1 MSAVAEGKIGLR
13 PEMTHAADEAS
24 SSQIKSTDH
33 AATKDS
39 AHREVS
45 IELPILFLDVDG
57 PLNLWG
63 RANRRILN
71 PLLRA
76 HLVQLQPDNSFNVNV
91 VLSRLLGP
99 RLREL
104 GKYFE
109 VRWATS
115 WNQWANQHLSPLLG
129 ISKNL
134 PWVRCPNG
142 DPRQNFPK
150 LWLLPETPV
159 LPG

>member
-1 MSAVAEGKIGLR
+1 MSAVAEGKARLQ
-13 PEMTHAADEAS
+13 PEMTHAADETS
-24 SSQIKSTDH
+24 SSQIKFTDH
-33 AATKDS
+33 AGAKDS
-39 AHREVS
+39 AHRETS
-45 IELPILFLDVDG
+45 IGQPILFLDVDG

-76 HLVQLQPDNSFNVNV
+76 HLVHLQPDDSFNVNV
-91 VLSRLLGP
+91 VLSRLLGS

-115 WNQWANQHLSPLLG
+115 WNQWANQHLSPC
-129 ISKNL
+129 
-134 PWVRCPNG
+134 WVFRRIFPGCAALTVTRG
-142 DPRQNFPK
+142 QNFPK
-150 LWLLPETPV
+150 
-159 LPG
+159 